1 MTRQPLVLTGFES
14 GAPARPPLR
23 VILAATSI
31 ATVALVALVGLGT
44 LTGHLW
50 LIPPMAASMALIAGA
65 PALPLAQPRN
75 VVGGQFISATVGV
88 VVGLFSNS
96 LLAAAIAGG
105 VALGAMLLARTSHS
119 PAAATAVIGA
129 SITDGH
135 IEFILCVVAASLVLV
150 LAGIAR
156 SGFKRTPYPAYWW

>member
-50 LIPPMAASMALIAGA
+50 LIPVSYTHLT
-65 PALPLAQPRN
+65 LPTIYS
-75 VVGGQFISATVGV
+75 V
-88 VVGLFSNS
+88 
-96 LLAAAIAGG
+96 
-105 VALGAMLLARTSHS
+105 
-119 PAAATAVIGA
+119 
-129 SITDGH
+129 
-135 IEFILCVVAASLVLV
+135 
-150 LAGIAR
+150 
-156 SGFKRTPYPAYWW
+156 